1 MTWDYW
7 YKFFS
12 IALSGNEM
20 ILGLVCWCEGSCPL
34 RVCLE
39 FFSWWLVQ
47 GVCWWFEL
55 LSLVALLSVLNGFNN
70 FVMSFCLCVSNFA
83 WTWNE
88 VLKIFTLSWS
98 LEDQSLVSWEVWG
111 FWVVLEWD
119 ARSVCEFKLIM
130 MVFYFWM
137 QLDVRCVWV
146 DGVNKG
152 FKFLRCKGKFLFWEW
167 CAHWVVKLF

>member
-7 YKFFS
+7 YKFFG

-20 ILGLVCWCEGSCPL
+20 ILGLVCWCEGLCPL

-70 FVMSFCLCVSNFA
+70 FVMSFWLWVSNFA

-88 VLKIFTLSWS
+88 VLKIFMLTILVLRRWKFSFMGGVRLLS
-98 LEDQSLVSWEVWG
+98 G
-111 FWVVLEWD
+111 FGM
-119 ARSVCEFKLIM
+119 RCP
-130 MVFYFWM
+130 
-137 QLDVRCVWV
+137 QCVWV
-146 DGVNKG
+146 QVDNDGVL
-152 FKFLRCKGKFLFWEW
+152 FLNAIGCEVCVGWW
-167 CAHWVVKLF
+167 CEQRFQIP